1 MNENEIIMKHTGLK
15 LRAVQRIKAEDNR
28 RYNDLCVSA
37 LVSKIGMSK
46 EYLHELCELGV
57 NQSVIETS
65 IFTKQSLINA
75 NSSDNNLLYNI
86 SYTQFENIIK
96 MINDDFRNMFSSGM
110 QVECFPINNS
120 SYWNVY
126 VVVTNRYRYE
136 ILHSF
141 YAEPFFL
148 ASTVPEGFSS
158 SIFKA
163 EILKASRLKEKI
175 IGLLEEKGVSRI
187 IKYRTKKID
196 YKIEMMVKNTRNY
209 ELLSKKISVLCP
221 NGIYSVE
228 EKAKGGVFLT
238 FNEIEIKEPDDR
250 TIKENILFSDFI
262 YKTKNKDLIAQYEW
276 IINCINSR
284 ENDEDVFLEDVN
296 CKQREIE
303 IMNEIICLVDNL
315 YIELS
320 KCEDLYFSS
329 LLVDSEFF
337 NLTGIQQSRSFK
349 ISHHVLKSFRNGINE
364 NGVGTINSS
373 IFVKIGE

>member
-1 MNENEIIMKHTGLK
+1 
-15 LRAVQRIKAEDNR
+15 
-28 RYNDLCVSA
+28 
-37 LVSKIGMSK
+37 
-46 EYLHELCELGV
+46 
-57 NQSVIETS
+57 
-65 IFTKQSLINA
+65 
-75 NSSDNNLLYNI
+75 
-86 SYTQFENIIK
+86 
-96 MINDDFRNMFSSGM
+96 M